1 MPVLMLVIYGCDKPA
16 AEMLQVSVGFIIAY
30 VKKMVLLLDP
40 DIVNGLIKTVRDMVV
55 VKADR
60 GVWEALLSQV
70 QVLGT
75 HVTAEE
81 LYLLPLRKREVRVEV
96 SGKSLLCPE
105 REYVEQPAVSAV
117 REVGGKPHPGG
128 ILPVRSVFLDLRMSL
143 IQTNDLWQR
152 GGDRHAEAF
161 NDKAYEID
169 GYAVHACD
177 LFESRVAVQ
186 ILFDAV
192 I

>member
-1 MPVLMLVIYGCDKPA
+1 M
-16 AEMLQVSVGFIIAY
+16 
-30 VKKMVLLLDP
+30 
-40 DIVNGLIKTVRDMVV
+40 
-55 VKADR
+55 
-60 GVWEALLSQV
+60 
-70 QVLGT
+70 GT

-117 REVGGKPHPGG
+117 REVGSKPHPGG
-128 ILPVRSVFLDLRMSL
+128 IFPVRSVFLDLRMGL
-143 IQTNDLWQR
+143 IQADDLWQR
-152 GGDRHAEAF
+152 GGDRQAEAF
-161 NDKAYEID
+161 KDKAYEID
-169 GYAVHACD
+169 GNAVHTGN
-177 LFESRVAVQ
+177 LLESRVAVQ